1 MLSFF
6 NDVGIDKGL
15 VWIIV
20 IEHITFNWIVNLKL
34 IMSVRSK
41 QILQVDH

>member
-20 IEHITFNWIVNLKL
+20 SEHITFN
-34 IMSVRSK
+34 SK